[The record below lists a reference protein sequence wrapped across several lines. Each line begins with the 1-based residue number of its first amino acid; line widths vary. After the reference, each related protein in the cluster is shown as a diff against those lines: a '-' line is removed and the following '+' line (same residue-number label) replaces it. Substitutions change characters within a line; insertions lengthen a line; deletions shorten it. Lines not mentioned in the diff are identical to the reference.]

1 IAIVG
6 MACRFPGGAHS
17 PEEFWQLLMSGKDTM
32 EDIPSSRFDI
42 DDYWS
47 NQSGEPNRMAARK
60 GHFLQEGTF
69 FDEAF
74 FNLSPREA
82 MNTDPQH
89 RILLETVVDALD
101 DAGYKEAQ
109 EGGEIGWNKSMMGVF
124 IGSATDSYQNNLA
137 SEPID
142 AFFCPGTIR
151 GFAGG
156 RISHYFGWQGPA
168 VVYDTACSSSLVAVH
183 SACQSLLL
191 HECDAAVAGAA
202 NMLTSPEMY
211 IGLSKGYFI
220 SNTGGCRTFDE
231 SADGYCRAEGVGVVV
246 LKARAPLLE
255 DALRDNDKIQAVIV
269 ASGINQSGPS
279 ESLTTPHA
287 LTQAALFAA
296 NCKRAGI
303 SPLAVRAVEAH
314 GTGTRAGDYAEMEAI
329 KIAYCSGRTLN
340 PDTELFVSSLKPN
353 VGHSESAA
361 GMASLIKGILM
372 AKHEQIPAHIGISTR
387 QNTRFG
393 DLGACGIQIPTTSQP
408 LRAITGEQHI
418 FTAIHNFGAH
428 GGNAGVILQGSPIT
442 RMNPANSVTSDP
454 RSYHVVVLSA
464 KSHTNFSTIVERL
477 LAQIEAASPITL
489 SALSYTTTTRRM
501 DYPSRIA
508 LSVSSVEDLK
518 VQLQTNPSP
527 TILKRKNSTPKIG
540 FLIGGNGS
548 QFQGMGKELYQTSPI
563 FRSYID
569 ACDTAAKEAGT
580 EDLIGLITG
589 TVDPHSNDLASA
601 AGIFS
606 VGYAVGMMWRHWG
619 IEPSLLLG
627 HSLGEYVALAIS
639 GCISLA
645 DAMLLLVTKVRSTHA
660 PSGNQSGG
668 MLAIGIPVQDVR
680 EMIVLSGCNGID
692 IACINGTSQT
702 IVAGARSELLKL
714 QAYIKALPEPPL
726 VKLLPGSVAWH
737 SAHLAESADSLKQ
750 VTNTIQFSKAE
761 VPILLNVDGSL
772 LEQGLIP
779 SSTYLSEQMVRTV
792 RFDLCATH
800 PLAQDIDV
808 WIELSAKAILL
819 PLLRPF
825 VPMKTLLLSSLN
837 GSTTNC
843 WSTITKS
850 LARLYEAHVHINWAK
865 YHDPYPVQLVSL
877 PSYPFTRNE
886 HWIAYSD
893 RLSPLV

>member
-32 EDIPSSRFDI
+32 QDIPSSRFNI

-47 NQSGEPNRMAARK
+47 NQSGEPNKMTARK
-60 GHFLQEGTF
+60 GHFLQEGAF
-69 FDEAF
+69 FDEVF
-74 FNLSPREA
+74 FNVSPREA
-82 MNTDPQH
+82 MNIDPQH

-101 DAGYKEAQ
+101 DAGYKEVQ
-109 EGGEIGWNKSMMGVF
+109 EGGEIGWNKSTMGVF

-211 IGLSKGYFI
+211 LGLSKGYFI

-231 SADGYCRAEGVGVVV
+231 SADGYCRAEGVGVV
-246 LKARAPLLE
+246 RLE

-279 ESLTTPHA
+279 ESLTTPHS

-329 KIAYCSGRTLN
+329 KIAYCSGRTLD
-340 PDTELFVSSLKPN
+340 PDTQLFVSSLKPN

-372 AKHEQIPAHIGISTR
+372 AKHEQIPAHIGIITR

-428 GGNAGVILQGSPIT
+428 GGNAGVILQGSPIAQI
-442 RMNPANSVTSDP
+442 NPANSVTSDP

-464 KSHTNFSTIVERL
+464 KSHTKFSTIVERL
-477 LAQIEAASPITL
+477 SAQIQAATSPITL

-508 LSVSSVEDLK
+508 LSVSSIEDLK

-548 QFQGMGKELYQTSPI
+548 QYQGMGKELYQTSPI

-569 ACDTAAKEAGT
+569 ACDTAAKGAGT

-589 TVDPHSNDLASA
+589 TVDPRSNDLASA

-645 DAMLLLVTKVRSTHA
+645 DAMKLLVTKVRSTYA
-660 PSGNQSGG
+660 PSGYQSGG

-737 SAHLAESADSLKQ
+737 SAHLAESAGSLKQ

-779 SSTYLSEQMVRTV
+779 SPTYLSEQMVRTV

-825 VPMKTLLLSSLN
+825 VPTKTVLLSSLN
-837 GSTTNC
+837 DSTTDC

-865 YHDPYPVQLVSL
+865 YHSPYPVQLVSL

-886 HWIAYSD
+886 HWITYSD